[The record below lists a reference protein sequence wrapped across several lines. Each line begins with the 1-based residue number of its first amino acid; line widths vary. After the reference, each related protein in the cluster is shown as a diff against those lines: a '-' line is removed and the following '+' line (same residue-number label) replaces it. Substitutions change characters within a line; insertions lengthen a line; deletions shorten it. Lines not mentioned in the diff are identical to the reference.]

1 MNSKSF
7 QHKKKKNSFITAA
20 LIFFAAALL
29 MASGCTGSKRPGS
42 DAGSAS
48 ALRGADST
56 MIKKEFIDSKLITAF
71 ESKSP
76 ETIRGL
82 FERPLSG
89 SAHWQSLIDLACAL
103 NKPRMEVGALNVSSG
118 AAGEGFLVSEISF
131 AYKLYGFTGLNY
143 DLFVKEGKIAVTLKT
158 SFGEQEIRQK
168 ITGDAFGRHYHI
180 KGRAA
185 TAGSKPLAFAAVTLS
200 AGNYDYSCTSGGNG
214 EFAIE
219 FIGSEGFS
227 LSIDRP
233 GYKPLVKQIE
243 NIKKG
248 EYTDLGELVMEKMP
262 GAAGGSR
269 EETSNTAPML
279 KPGVKSFA
287 NGLAAVSLDRAAKLS
302 WKAPAD
308 AASKQIS
315 YKLFRKN
322 VADEKFKQTAT
333 LQNEVNFTDE
343 GLSNAN
349 IYIYMVEAYSDE
361 TPDTPVLTYGPVA
374 LIPSSLKTALEFED
388 IVSTSLKW
396 SGAKPLKINDDSF
409 SGSGCIAFDPLKT
422 SSLSFLTP
430 HKIKNGYYKAFLYV
444 KRSKA
449 SAAMKI
455 EIKQFGEPE
464 ENKSFYRGE
473 VSLKSIN
480 LKENRDVIEL
490 GEMLI
495 EPKSWKNETLPEDY
509 CEMTVKIS
517 KTEEAAT
524 EKDGEKTDNG
534 RGGEAA
540 LDVIEF
546 VKID

>member
-1 MNSKSF
+1 MTAVVMCF
-7 QHKKKKNSFITAA
+7 TAA
-20 LIFFAAALL
+20 LLL
-29 MASGCTGSKRPGS
+29 TSGCTGSRLPVS

-56 MIKKEFIDSKLITAF
+56 MIKKEFVDSMLITAF

-76 ETIRGL
+76 EAIRGL
-82 FERPLSG
+82 LDRPLAG
-89 SAHWQSLIDLACAL
+89 AAHWQSIADIACAL

-118 AAGEGFLVSEISF
+118 SAGEGFLVSEISF

-143 DLFVKEGKIAVTLKT
+143 DLFVKEGKLAVTLKT
-158 SFGEQEIRQK
+158 SFGEQQIRQK
-168 ITGDAFGRHYHI
+168 VTADAFGRHYHI
-180 KGRAA
+180 KGRVVTAA
-185 TAGSKPLAFAAVTLS
+185 SKPLAFAAVTLS
-200 AGNYDYSCTSGGNG
+200 SGNYDYSCTSGGNG

-219 FIGSEGFS
+219 FIDSEGFS
-227 LSIDRP
+227 LCIDRP
-233 GYKPLVKQIE
+233 GYKPLIKQIE

-248 EYTDLGELVMEKMP
+248 EYNDLGELVVEKMP
-262 GAAGGSR
+262 GASGAGSAG
-269 EETSNTAPML
+269 EETSNAAPML
-279 KPGVKSFA
+279 TPGIKSFA
-287 NGLAAVSLDRAAKLS
+287 NGLSAVSLDKAAKLN
-302 WKAPAD
+302 WKFPAD
-308 AASKQIS
+308 AANKKFSCKI
-315 YKLFRKN
+315 FRKS
-322 VADEKFKQTAT
+322 VSDEKFKLAAT
-333 LQNEVNFTDE
+333 LQNEESFTDE

-349 IYIYMVEAYSDE
+349 IYIYKAEAFADE
-361 TPDTPVLTYGPVA
+361 TSNSPAAAYGPVA
-374 LIPSSLKTALEFED
+374 VIPSSHKTALEFED

-396 SGAKPLKINDDSF
+396 SGVKPLKINDDSF

-422 SSLSFLTP
+422 SALSFLTP

-444 KRSKA
+444 KRSKK

-464 ENKSFYRGE
+464 ENKSFFRGE

-509 CEMTVKIS
+509 CEMAVKIS
-517 KTEEAAT
+517 KTEET
-524 EKDGEKTDNG
+524 VSEKDGEKAENG
-534 RGGEAA
+534 PGGEAA